1 MRKSKKIIA
10 TAVMAALLL
19 SGCAQENKGASEA
32 GNNTQQ
38 TPSVSSTTQIADS
51 SAEMIEDGNS
61 GLTTLAETA
70 AEYGYKGCGLEYP
83 NFESISV
90 GMLYKDENQRFCL
103 FDSHGY
109 VHHIFDEGIYIS
121 SGFYNGMCLT
131 SAGTMVGE
139 DGTDATPAW
148 LPENERI
155 IRYAKDEA
163 GVLLWTIKRED
174 GIDGTKIALTARKMD
189 GSVCFQCDTTQPEF
203 SELNPS
209 DLYDEIVSSGY
220 NVNSNGISTPFIYCG
235 GTLYRVR
242 GDRGYVFINIANG
255 KLCYISEYNACLI
268 QMENGAMIQ
277 TAPSLRVRDEEF
289 NALTEW
295 KDIKSRRDGT
305 PVLSDGLIYLDVR
318 RDSGNFEEYQSG
330 FYDIYLN
337 RVIDLS
343 QYNIQPVAK
352 DEPRFINGYAAL
364 QMLNP
369 DGVAFWGV
377 LRKDGTWSVEPQT
390 GTIKSVYPTEGG
402 LLVTVS
408 QDDESYETIDQ
419 DGWTFTDLENLTLS
433 GYNGYSR
440 GAYEVYNG
448 KLYTT
453 VNGKIVGIS
462 SDGNVE
468 FLS

>member
-1 MRKSKKIIA
+1 MRKSKQIIA

-70 AEYGYKGCGLEYP
+70 AEYGDKGCGLEYL

-189 GSVCFQCDTTQPEF
+189 GSVCFQCDTTQLEF

-305 PVLSDGLIYLDVR
+305 PVLSEGLIYLDAR

-343 QYNIQPVAK
+343 QYNIQPVAQ

-462 SDGNVE
+462 SNGNVE

>member
-1 MRKSKKIIA
+1 MRKSKQIIA

-70 AEYGYKGCGLEYP
+70 ADYNGCSLLYP
-83 NFESISV
+83 NFEELSV
-90 GMLYKDENQRFCL
+90 GVLYKDDDNKYCL
-103 FDSHGY
+103 FDANGNVRY
-109 VHHIFDEGIYIS
+109 VSDGGVSIA
-121 SGFYNGMCLT
+121 SGFYDGMCLT

-295 KDIKSRRDGT
+295 KDIKSRRGGT

-343 QYNIQPVAK
+343 QYNIQPVAQ

-419 DGWTFTDLENLTLS
+419 DGWEFTDLENLTLS
-433 GYNGYSR
+433 GYNGYWR

-462 SDGNVE
+462 SNGNVE

>member
-1 MRKSKKIIA
+1 MRKSKQIIA

-70 AEYGYKGCGLEYP
+70 ADYNGCSLLYP
-83 NFESISV
+83 DFEELSV
-90 GMLYKDENQRFCL
+90 GVLYKDDDNKYCL
-103 FDSHGY
+103 FDANGNVRY
-109 VHHIFDEGIYIS
+109 VSDGGVSIA
-121 SGFYNGMCLT
+121 SGFYDGMCLT
-131 SAGTMVGE
+131 DLGMMMGA
-139 DGTDATPAW
+139 DGRLFWPHGLSDDDV
-148 LPENERI
+148 I
-155 IRYAKDEA
+155 IRYAKDDGQA
-163 GVLLWTIKRED
+163 ILWTVRRED
-174 GIDGTKIALTARKMD
+174 SLDGTKVVFTAWVKD
-189 GSVCFQCDTTQPEF
+189 ATTDTEKVYAQFDTSQKEF
-203 SELNPS
+203 EGMNAN
-209 DLYDEIVSSGY
+209 DIYENMTSGY
-220 NVNSNGISTPFIYCG
+220 DKIWNLGSGIYSVKPLSYSDKIVYESVSKGTSGAGDKLALKTSGGNGTILYLAVING
-235 GTLYRVR
+235 NLETLP
-242 GDRGYVFINIANG
+242 GWDNI
-255 KLCYISEYNACLI
+255 
-268 QMENGAMIQ
+268 M
-277 TAPSLRVRDEEF
+277 
-289 NALTEW
+289 
-295 KDIKSRRDGT
+295 SRRSWT
-305 PVLSDGLIYLDVR
+305 PAMSEGLIFMDAHTNEANAIY
-318 RDSGNFEEYQSG
+318 YPAG
-330 FYDIYLN
+330 FYDINLN
-337 RVIDLS
+337 CVIDLS
-343 QYNIQPVAK
+343 QYNIQPVAQ

-377 LRKDGTWSVEPQT
+377 IRKDGTWSVEPQT

>member
-1 MRKSKKIIA
+1 M
-10 TAVMAALLL
+10 
-19 SGCAQENKGASEA
+19 
-32 GNNTQQ
+32 
-38 TPSVSSTTQIADS
+38 
-51 SAEMIEDGNS
+51 
-61 GLTTLAETA
+61 
-70 AEYGYKGCGLEYP
+70 
-83 NFESISV
+83 
-90 GMLYKDENQRFCL
+90 
-103 FDSHGY
+103 
-109 VHHIFDEGIYIS
+109 
-121 SGFYNGMCLT
+121 
-131 SAGTMVGE
+131 
-139 DGTDATPAW
+139 
-148 LPENERI
+148 
-155 IRYAKDEA
+155 
-163 GVLLWTIKRED
+163 WTIKRED

-305 PVLSDGLIYLDVR
+305 PVLSEGLIYIDAR

-343 QYNIQPVAK
+343 QYNIQPVAQ

-369 DGVAFWGV
+369 DGAAFWGV

-462 SDGNVE
+462 SNGNVE

>member
-1 MRKSKKIIA
+1 MRKSKQIIA

-38 TPSVSSTTQIADS
+38 TPSVSSTAQIADS
-51 SAEMIEDGNS
+51 SAQMIEDGNS

-70 AEYGYKGCGLEYP
+70 ADYNGCSLLYP
-83 NFESISV
+83 NFEELSV
-90 GMLYKDENQRFCL
+90 GVLYKDDDNKYCL
-103 FDSHGY
+103 FDANGNVRY
-109 VHHIFDEGIYIS
+109 VSDGGVSIA
-121 SGFYNGMCLT
+121 SGFYDGMCLT

-305 PVLSDGLIYLDVR
+305 PVLSEGLIYLDAR

-343 QYNIQPVAK
+343 QYNIQPVTQ

-377 LRKDGTWSVEPQT
+377 IKKDGTWSVEPQT

-408 QDDESYETIDQ
+408 QDDESYKTIDQ
-419 DGWTFTDLENLTLS
+419 DGWEFTDLENLTLS
-433 GYNGYSR
+433 GYNGYWR

>member
-1 MRKSKKIIA
+1 
-10 TAVMAALLL
+10 
-19 SGCAQENKGASEA
+19 
-32 GNNTQQ
+32 
-38 TPSVSSTTQIADS
+38 
-51 SAEMIEDGNS
+51 
-61 GLTTLAETA
+61 
-70 AEYGYKGCGLEYP
+70 
-83 NFESISV
+83 
-90 GMLYKDENQRFCL
+90 
-103 FDSHGY
+103 
-109 VHHIFDEGIYIS
+109 
-121 SGFYNGMCLT
+121 
-131 SAGTMVGE
+131 MVGE

-305 PVLSDGLIYLDVR
+305 PVLSEGLIYLDAR

-343 QYNIQPVAK
+343 QYNIQPVAQ